1 MSSVP
6 NLLLLVLAHTCIF
19 SWLRVFV
26 LDKSWSSW
34 FLFIGLLFQE
44 IHVLFPVSW
53 LLQHYLCHFD
63 TLSCNY
69 CFYSILSIGHT
80 VIEGLRK
87 DDSTGQ
93 DGLLKKNGDGV
104 LKARNPPVVGP
115 CNPLCAVC
123 EYTWCFTLLPLPV
136 AELNMATPMYL
147 FAMAEW
153 AMLLSRC
160 L

>member
-53 LLQHYLCHFD
+53 LLQHYLCHFV

-153 AMLLSRC
+153 AMLLSQC